1 MTHCRFRIPCH
12 LSLLALL
19 TCAGV
24 PLPVMAQQPANVS
37 KGGAAVITARA
48 CRVQPGD
55 AADIPSP
62 ERGPLLKLLVEQGSV
77 VQQGDVLAELDQ
89 DEALLAL
96 KLAEQELLAAQQK
109 QTSSRL
115 GQVAAAAL
123 AEAERQ
129 SEQAALDAQQA
140 QL

>member
-1 MTHCRFRIPCH
+1 MTHRRFRIPCH
-12 LSLLALL
+12 LSLLVWLI
-19 TCAGV
+19 CAGL
-24 PLPVMAQQPANVS
+24 PLPVMAQQPAVVSGS

-109 QTSSRL
+109 QASSRP

-123 AEAERQ
+123 AEA
-129 SEQAALDAQQA
+129 
-140 QL
+140 

>member
-19 TCAGV
+19 ACAGL
-24 PLPVMAQQPANVS
+24 PLPVIAQQPANVS
-37 KGGAAVITARA
+37 KSAAAVITARA

-96 KLAEQELLAAQQK
+96 KLAEQELQAAQQK
-109 QTSSRL
+109 QASSRL
-115 GQVAAAAL
+115 GQVA
-123 AEAERQ
+123 
-129 SEQAALDAQQA
+129 
-140 QL
+140 